1 MNGKIVVSMSQNTM
15 LIHLLETDDASND
28 EALIEQMM
36 NDAKVDRETANSYLR
51 SWRFN
56 HQEGAIAA
64 IRSAVHAINPTITT
78 AKAEQASRRLL
89 GANGDGH
96 AKLFLDD
103 GEKGPGKDPADGSG
117 KVAQII
123 ALHKEGKSNREIIEM
138 GYNKSTVNR
147 QVSEYKKRV
156 AESKSQTTL

>member
-1 MNGKIVVSMSQNTM
+1 MNGKIVVTMAQNTQI
-15 LIHLLETDDASND
+15 IHLLETDDASND
-28 EALIEQMM
+28 EGLIEQIM
-36 NDAKVDRETANSYLR
+36 NDTRVDRETADAYVR

-64 IRSAVHAINPTITT
+64 IRSAVHAINPLSQPTPLT
-78 AKAEQASRRLL
+78 KVERASKRLTQT
-89 GANGDGH
+89 NGDGQSR
-96 AKLFLDD
+96 LYIES
-103 GEKGPGKDPADGSG
+103 GGGKDPAEGSG

-156 AESKSQTTL
+156 AATKATTT